1 MFTCEFDLKVPPTV
15 NLWGVLSWNSM
26 CLSLRKQSL
35 VSGATKTGFTVW
47 YGQPAAGWAAAA
59 FFCKPSRLQQ
69 VITVN
74 NTFNLAM
81 PCCGKSLAPCRHGL
95 SGHGCSELSSSQVS
109 ARIMKNTNR
118 VPLYVVSHS
127 AFSLIPLILTS
138 PFFTSFLSLL
148 RKMPIFSFSL
158 CLSLAPTLYPLL
170 RLSPAL

>member
-1 MFTCEFDLKVPPTV
+1 MWIWPKGSSNREPVGGFIMKFNVFISEEAKPCKWC
-15 NLWGVLSWNSM
+15 NLL
-26 CLSLRKQSL
+26 
-35 VSGATKTGFTVW
+35 TKTGFTVW

-95 SGHGCSELSSSQVS
+95 SGHGCSQLSSSQVS

-148 RKMPIFSFSL
+148 SKMPIFSFSL